1 MKVRSRLIL
10 DRNLVG
16 EYNASFVTGELCVTV
31 FYPWHPRSAKV
42 NSTVPRI
49 EIMMDPMQPV
59 RDEKNANI

>member
-1 MKVRSRLIL
+1 M
-10 DRNLVG
+10 G